1 MGPRRPVRCVLLR
14 ELGNRGEA
22 ASKPGP
28 GRSWCRHGNR
38 AAAAPPGAWPFPSAF
53 LAGFLSHLE
62 THSPKRT
69 GASPLTPT
77 PSPPFGSPRP
87 GLPPPPLPPPPLPL
101 PASLCQSAGR
111 RELGQGRTQIF
122 NSKQIS
128 PPQAASP
135 FMHFFFS
142 PIVLNAETCIR
153 MNEQKLLS
161 LSEPWQNARH
171 RMT

>member
-1 MGPRRPVRCVLLR
+1 M
-14 ELGNRGEA
+14 EA
-22 ASKPGP
+22 ASEPGP
-28 GRSWCRHGNR
+28 GRSWCCHGNR
-38 AAAAPPGAWPFPSAF
+38 AAAAPPGAWPFPSPF
-53 LAGFLSHLE
+53 LAGFLSHPE
-62 THSPKRT
+62 IHSPERA
-69 GASPLTPT
+69 GASPLPPT
-77 PSPPFGSPRP
+77 PSLPFSGPRL
-87 GLPPPPLPPPPLPL
+87 GLPPPLLLPPPPLPL

-135 FMHFFFS
+135 FMHFFS
-142 PIVLNAETCIR
+142 PSIVLNAETCIR